1 MIKASIIGGSGYVG
15 GELLR
20 LLLFHPK
27 VKVVAVTSQSHV
39 GKKVSKIHQ
48 NLTNICGLSFQEENI
63 GILSSES
70 DVIFMALPHGSSMV
84 KIKDIDL
91 DKTKVIDLGA
101 DFRLNDGNLFEKVY
115 GIKHLLP
122 NKLKNAVY
130 GLAEINKKK
139 INKAQLVACPGCF
152 PTGALLA
159 LYPLAKSGLLS
170 GNVVVD
176 SKTGSSGSGVKPQ
189 EGTHHPERAYDFKAY
204 NIFTHR
210 HFWEIKQVISENAS
224 HEMDIIF
231 TAHSAPMVRG
241 IFTTVYVF
249 LEKKISQDD
258 LQKLYQETYKD
269 SPFIRLVESPRVAVV
284 AGTNYCDIGLHMQG
298 KKVIITSAIDNLV
311 KGAAGQ
317 AVQNMN
323 LMFNL
328 PEVMGLQFPGM
339 HP

>member
-1 MIKASIIGGSGYVG
+1 MIKTSIIGGSGYVG

-27 VKVVAVTSQSHV
+27 VKVIAVTSQTHA

-48 NLTNICGLSFQEENI
+48 NLTNICELSFQEENI
-63 GILSSES
+63 GNLTKES
-70 DVIFMALPHGSSMV
+70 DVIFMALPHGSSMA

-101 DFRLNDGNLFEKVY
+101 DFRLSDGDLFEKVY
-115 GIKHLLP
+115 GVKHLLP
-122 NKLKNAVY
+122 NKLKDSVY
-130 GLAEINKKK
+130 GLAEINKNK
-139 INKAQLVACPGCF
+139 ISKAQLVACPGCF

-159 LYPLAKSGLLS
+159 LYPLAKSGLLL

-176 SKTGSSGSGVKPQ
+176 SKTGSSGSGIKPQ

-210 HFWEIKQVISENAS
+210 HFWEIKQVISEHAS
-224 HEMDIIF
+224 HEMDIVF

-241 IFTTVYVF
+241 IFTTAYVF

-258 LQKLYQETYKD
+258 LQKLYKETYKN
-269 SPFIRLVESPRVAVV
+269 SPFIRFVESPRVAVV
-284 AGTNYCDIGLHMQG
+284 AGTNYCDIGLHVQG
-298 KKVIITSAIDNLV
+298 KKLIITSAIDNLV

-328 PEVMGLQFPGM
+328 PEVTGLQFPGM